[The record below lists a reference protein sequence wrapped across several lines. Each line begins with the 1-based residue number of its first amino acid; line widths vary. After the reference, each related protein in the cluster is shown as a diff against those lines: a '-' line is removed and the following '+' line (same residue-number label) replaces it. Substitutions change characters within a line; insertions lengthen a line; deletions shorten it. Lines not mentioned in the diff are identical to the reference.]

1 MATATQQGEVPVTDH
16 EKFQQIVGR
25 LDFDQITHRMLDSF
39 RASINGYRRLP
50 EPLLEGNIVGVIE
63 HNLEVFRGS
72 TLAGHEP
79 GDAEL
84 EPFRA
89 SARVRAAEGM
99 PLEDLLHAYRLGGRL
114 AWQAL
119 LDAAGEEDRDGLLV
133 GAEILMRYIDLV
145 SATVAQAYLD
155 ARQLA
160 VSEEERGLRALL
172 LALCE
177 DEDPLHADTSALA
190 ARVGVPLTRDY
201 RPFAIAIAE
210 ESAIRHGQMAA
221 NLRSQSILALTEG
234 DRVSGLLAEGQELR
248 PPPGTLM
255 ALDAPAVRGALSAG
269 LEQVRMVIDL
279 GRRLGRTGL
288 LNPEDIAVEMLL
300 ASSPKTAESLSRR
313 VFEPLRAGTGRRAA
327 LEETLNVFLAS
338 QTDRRAA
345 AATLHIHPNTL
356 DYRLRR
362 IEELTGLRLA
372 EPRDL
377 TLLVLAQ
384 SQSELRQAGANSAET
399 PLSS

>member
-1 MATATQQGEVPVTDH
+1 MAIATQQDEVPVTDH
-16 EKFQQIVGR
+16 EKFQQIVRR

-50 EPLLEGNIVGVIE
+50 EPLLEGNIVAIIE

-119 LDAAGEEDRDGLLV
+119 LDAAGEGDRDGLLV

-177 DEDPLHADTSALA
+177 EEGPLHADTSALA

-269 LEQVRMVIDL
+269 LEQMRMVIDL

-288 LNPEDIAVEMLL
+288 LGPEDIAVEMLL
-300 ASSPKTAESLSRR
+300 ASSPRTAELLSRR
-313 VFEPLRAGTGRRAA
+313 VFEPLRGGTGRRAA

-377 TLLVLAQ
+377 TLVVLAQ
-384 SQSELRQAGANSAET
+384 SQQDLHGAPT
-399 PLSS
+399 PTA

>member
-1 MATATQQGEVPVTDH
+1 MAAATHLDEVPVTDH
-16 EKFQQIVGR
+16 EKFQQIVRR
-25 LDFDQITHRMLDSF
+25 LDFDEITHRMLDSF

-50 EPLLEGNIVGVIE
+50 EPLLEGNIVAIIE

-89 SARVRAAEGM
+89 SARVRAGEGM

-119 LDAAGEEDRDGLLV
+119 IEAAGEEDRDGLLV

-177 DEDPLHADTSALA
+177 EEGPLHAETSALA
-190 ARVGVPLTRDY
+190 ARVGVPVTRDY

-234 DRVSGLLAEGQELR
+234 DRVSGLLADGQELR

-255 ALDAPAVRGALSAG
+255 ALDGPAVRGALSAG

-288 LNPEDIAVEMLL
+288 LSPEDIAVEMLL
-300 ASSPKTAESLSRR
+300 ASSPKTAESLSHR
-313 VFEPLRAGTGRRAA
+313 VFDPLRAGAGRRAG
-327 LEETLNVFLAS
+327 LEETMKVFLAS
-338 QTDRRAA
+338 RTDRRAA
-345 AATLHIHPNTL
+345 AAALHIHPNTL

-362 IEELTGLRLA
+362 IEQLTGLRLA

-384 SQSELRQAGANSAET
+384 SQSELRRAGDA

>member
-1 MATATQQGEVPVTDH
+1 MATVTHPDQVPVTDH
-16 EKFQQIVGR
+16 EKFQQIVTR

-50 EPLLEGNIVGVIE
+50 EPLLEGNIVAIIE

-177 DEDPLHADTSALA
+177 EEGPLHAETSALA
-190 ARVGVPLTRDY
+190 ARVGVPVTRDY

-221 NLRSQSILALTEG
+221 NLRSQNILALTEG
-234 DRVSGLLAEGQELR
+234 DRVSGLLADGQELR

-255 ALDAPAVRGALSAG
+255 ALDVPAARGALSAG

-288 LNPEDIAVEMLL
+288 LSPEDIAVEMLL
-300 ASSPKTAESLSRR
+300 ASSPKTAESLNRR
-313 VFEPLRAGTGRRAA
+313 VFEPLRAGGGRRAA
-327 LEETLNVFLAS
+327 LEETLKVFLAS

-345 AATLHIHPNTL
+345 AGALHIHPNTL

-384 SQSELRQAGANSAET
+384 SQQDLHGIAAHAA
-399 PLSS
+399 

>member
-1 MATATQQGEVPVTDH
+1 MAGATQSHEVHVTDH
-16 EKFQQIVGR
+16 EKFQQIVRR
-25 LDFDQITHRMLDSF
+25 LDFAQITQRMLDSF

-50 EPLLEGNIVGVIE
+50 EPLLEGNIVAIIE

-114 AWQAL
+114 AWQAIR
-119 LDAAGEEDRDGLLV
+119 DAAEKEERDGLLV

-177 DEDPLHADTSALA
+177 EEGPLHAETSALA
-190 ARVGVPLTRDY
+190 ARVGVPVTRDY
-201 RPFAIAIAE
+201 RPFAIAIAG
-210 ESAIRHGQMAA
+210 ESAVRHGQMAA
-221 NLRSQSILALTEG
+221 DLRSQSILALTEG
-234 DRVSGLLAEGQELR
+234 DRVSGLLADGQELR
-248 PPPGTLM
+248 PSPGTLM
-255 ALDAPAVRGALSAG
+255 ALDAPAGRGALSSG
-269 LEQVRMVIDL
+269 LERVRMVIDL

-288 LNPEDIAVEMLL
+288 LSPEDIAVEMLL
-300 ASSPKTAESLSRR
+300 AGSPATAESLSRR
-313 VFEPLRAGTGRRAA
+313 VFEPLRAGAGRRAA
-327 LEETLNVFLAS
+327 LEETLKLFLAS
-338 QTDRRAA
+338 RTDRRAA
-345 AATLHIHPNTL
+345 AAALHIHPNTL

-377 TLLVLAQ
+377 ALLVLAQ
-384 SQSELRQAGANSAET
+384 SQHELKQVGATAADA
-399 PLSS
+399 PLRA